1 VHIVCRNGS
10 ASGFRTLIIKGADTN
25 CRDMV
30 SKRFCSRFTR
40 VSCVGVTDTRTAA

>member
-10 ASGFRTLIIKGADTN
+10 VSGFRTLIIKGADTN

-30 SKRFCSRFTR
+30 SKRFCS
-40 VSCVGVTDTRTAA
+40 